1 MEPQTWYTV
10 TEKKF
15 LSMVETLKEFQEKLL
30 GQQLKIYTDY
40 KNLTCKNFNTDQVLR
55 WKLIVEEYGL
65 YIKYIPGEKNIAADD
80 LSQLPSNGNKQT
92 THESAYTMETI
103 SELYNIEEISY
114 GTFSL

>member
-1 MEPQTWYTV
+1 MIIQEGKPIALYSRKWMEPQTWYTV

-55 WKLIVEEYGL
+55 WKLIVKEYGL
-65 YIKYIPGEKNIAADD
+65 YIKYILGEKNIAADA
-80 LSQLPSNGNKQT
+80 LSWLSNSINQQT
-92 THESAYTMETI
+92 THESAYTMEAM
-103 SELYNIEEISY
+103 
-114 GTFSL
+114 